1 MGVIFSKGESSRFIG
16 DIQTNLTSG
25 LEVITDLK
33 SGSAHLM
40 RAVDGKT
47 LSGAAY
53 NAGKGL
59 FGELIVP
66 TIDRCGQAI
75 EEIGQDLQTY
85 ISADTAVQ
93 AASTDTLDEDKLEQK
108 IRESEMYRNT
118 TKMTAD
124 ALSSQAFEI
133 LAMTNPVTAMV
144 SLANQLFDIQGKLN
158 SYVESLDQDIEKM
171 KQDLRLLQDFVS
183 QTQALF
189 KGSLEKFKIAMQGVT
204 ALGSLIVN
212 SNGTYSFPK
221 GMDKS
226 WFTKLV
232 DAKKAEELENKWRDE
247 AIKSISDLFKKNPA
261 EAIKRIENDD
271 KLFGYIIWGLDKC
284 PEGLQDALL
293 GIFIAREN
301 WDNLPKKYV
310 TKLVNTPKFAQYV
323 EKLPINVQGKV
334 YITLEKLG
342 DKGWDVLAPIGYVT
356 SVLSKSS
363 AGAKIIDAS
372 KSGLKIFKKFEAV
385 KNFLK
390 AHPAVKEGV
399 SYTGDVLTVVANAYN
414 EYINP
419 RSPAYG
425 NESMAMYGGLSL
437 FLLEAGPLEGAQYGG
452 PVGAA
457 FGTINYFVQGGGLSD
472 IPGLNNI
479 PYVKDILNWV
489 DDKHTFFTEEDKRHK
504 LDELYKDYGK
514 HSAST
519 TDKNYRP
526 GVQPE
531 SGSPSFNPGTE
542 YKPNP
547 NNSGINSNQSPYE
560 NWGVK

>member
-16 DIQTNLTSG
+16 DIQTNLKSG

-40 RAVDGKT
+40 QAVDGKT

-75 EEIGQDLQTY
+75 EEMEHDLQTY
-85 ISADTAVQ
+85 ISADTAAQ

-118 TKMTAD
+118 AKMTAD

-158 SYVESLDQDIEKM
+158 SYVDSLDQDIEKM

-189 KGSLEKFKIAMQGVT
+189 NNSLENFKIAMQGVT
-204 ALGSLIVN
+204 ALSSVIVN
-212 SNGTYSFPK
+212 SDGTYRFSE

-226 WFTKLV
+226 WFTKLI
-232 DAKKAEELENKWRDE
+232 DTKKAEELEKKRRDE
-247 AIKSISDLFKKNPA
+247 AIKSISDLFKKNPT

-284 PEGLQDALL
+284 PEEFQDAVL
-293 GIFIAREN
+293 GVFIAREN
-301 WDNLPKKYV
+301 WDSLPKKYV
-310 TKLVNTPKFAQYV
+310 TKLVNTPKFAYYV
-323 EKLPINVQGKV
+323 EKLPISTQGKV
-334 YITLEKLG
+334 YKTLSKLA
-342 DKGWDVLAPIGYVT
+342 DKGWEVLAPIGYVT
-356 SVLSKSS
+356 NVLSKSS
-363 AGAKIIDAS
+363 AGSKIIEGS
-372 KSGLKIFKKFEAV
+372 KIGLKHFKKLKKVSE
-385 KNFLK
+385 FLK
-390 AHPAVKEGV
+390 VNPAVKEGL
-399 SYTGDVLTVVANAYN
+399 SYAGDGLTVIGNAYS
-414 EYINP
+414 EYTNP
-419 RSPAYG
+419 ASPAYG
-425 NESMAMYGGLSL
+425 DIDKALYGGINA
-437 FLLEAGPLEGAQYGG
+437 FVWDMGPLEGVQYGG
-452 PVGAA
+452 PVGAVA
-457 FGTINYFVQGGGLSD
+457 GTINTVAKMGKD
-472 IPGLNNI
+472 AINAIPKVWGD
-479 PYVKDILNWV
+479 KDGFGWSSS
-489 DDKHTFFTEEDKRHK
+489 EEDKRK
-504 LDELYKDYGK
+504 WLNERYKDYK
-514 HSAST
+514 KNPSNP
-519 TDKNYRP
+519 TDKHYRV

-542 YKPNP
+542 YQPNP
-547 NNSGINSNQSPYE
+547 NNGIVNPNRSPYE
-560 NWGVK
+560 NWGEK